1 MAGRALLPVLVVCA
15 TAWAS
20 LQAHVRISTK
30 VSWDRE
36 IAPIV
41 QARCVTCHRE
51 GGRGPMSLATYDDAR
66 PWAKAI
72 KEEVLARRMPKWH
85 VVRGYGDFSNDPSLS
100 AFEVAL
106 IASWADGGAPKALPG
121 GTPGEPRGLPKSAQP
136 TKTRTVTTS
145 CSARTLPAG
154 RLLALKPT
162 LDKGASLRVD
172 LVRTNGSEEPLIW
185 LKDFDP
191 AFAETYWLRT
201 PVTVS
206 RGTRLVADTPSC
218 TIVLTYAG

>member
-1 MAGRALLPVLVVCA
+1 LTVRALLPVLVVCA

-41 QARCVTCHRE
+41 QARCVACHRD
-51 GGRGPMSLATYDDAR
+51 GGRAPMSLATYEEAR

-106 IASWADGGAPKALPG
+106 LASWADGGAPKTLPG
-121 GTPGEPRGLPKSAQP
+121 GTPGGSRHVGPAVPPG
-136 TKTRTVTTS
+136 KTRTVTIP
-145 CSARTLPAG
+145 CSSPTLPPG
-154 RLLALKPT
+154 RLLALKPM
-162 LDKGASLRVD
+162 LDKGASLRLD
-172 LVRTNGSEEPLIW
+172 WARTDGSEEPLIW

-191 AFAETYWLRT
+191 AFAEIYWLRA
-201 PVTVS
+201 PANVS

-218 TIVLTYAG
+218 TILLTYAG